1 MDKKHISIPSIL
13 IIIVSLSIILSGC
26 NTEYET
32 PSPDEPI
39 IIPDEPITQAK
50 TEGMSNIVDAN
61 NEFALNYYNKIKD
74 SEENVFFSPYSI
86 SSALAMTYEGAKGQ
100 TAEEIQSLFY
110 LPEDDELRRTSFEET
125 NDEINK
131 KDKEYSLHVA
141 NALWAQKDFE
151 FRKDYFDLVEKYYGG
166 SATNLDFYKD
176 PESSRL
182 VINDWVEEKTNDKIK
197 DLIPHGAIKKITRL
211 VLTNAIYFKGTW
223 ITQFDE
229 EQTKDEDFK
238 VGFGKTVKVPLMSI
252 KENTFNYAETDDLQ
266 ILELDYE
273 GDELSMLFLLPDNMN
288 SLEKSLTTEKLA
300 EWKDMLRERRVDI
313 YIPKFKFETKYFMAQ
328 DLVNMGMPTAF
339 SDNADFTGME
349 DKPDEDLKIDQV
361 IHQAFVEVNEEGT
374 EAAAATAVIMVGI
387 TSVGHAPKIPI
398 FRADHPFIFIIQQKE
413 TGNILFLGK
422 VNDPNK

>member
-1 MDKKHISIPSIL
+1 
-13 IIIVSLSIILSGC
+13 
-26 NTEYET
+26 
-32 PSPDEPI
+32 
-39 IIPDEPITQAK
+39 
-50 TEGMSNIVDAN
+50 
-61 NEFALNYYNKIKD
+61 
-74 SEENVFFSPYSI
+74 
-86 SSALAMTYEGAKGQ
+86 MTYEGAKGQ